1 MHELVCSQ
9 RCAWLRRSKKSINAA
24 SFVCMSILYGVIC
37 IRENK
42 KCVRTETCTHTVCTV
57 YHIYIYIFACIFTI
71 ICVLPLCIPIYC
83 TYSIL
88 YRYIHLHM
96 YIQLL
101 ISICTYIQYIY
112 THSLL
117 QTFLLHSYFLDIHI
131 QYITCCISTV
141 NMYLH

>member
-1 MHELVCSQ
+1 M
-9 RCAWLRRSKKSINAA
+9 RRLL
-24 SFVCMSILYGVIC
+24 FVCLYCMVSYVLERIKNVCAPKHVHILYVLYI
-37 IRENK
+37 
-42 KCVRTETCTHTVCTV
+42 T
-57 YHIYIYIFACIFTI
+57 YIYIFACIFTI

-117 QTFLLHSYFLDIHI
+117 QTFLLHSYFLDIYINI